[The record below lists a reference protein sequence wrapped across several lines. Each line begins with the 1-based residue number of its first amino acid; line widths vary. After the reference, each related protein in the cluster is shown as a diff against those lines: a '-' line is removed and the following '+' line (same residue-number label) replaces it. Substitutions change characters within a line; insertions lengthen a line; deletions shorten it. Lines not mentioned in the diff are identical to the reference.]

1 MDRLLKRNV
10 KWCDPR
16 PFFIPWGSS
25 GMAPNYK
32 TFRAPSKLKWFSD
45 KSMYKAKLVTGGSE
59 LVEPVKDGSLQW
71 RLGNIEQWY

>member
-1 MDRLLKRNV
+1 
-10 KWCDPR
+10 
-16 PFFIPWGSS
+16 
-25 GMAPNYK
+25 MAPNYK
-32 TFRAPSKLKWFSD
+32 IFRAPSKLKWFSD